1 MVYINITLQQNG
13 DKVRMTVHG
22 HADNDEATPGEAEA
36 GEAVRKAIH
45 AMPQSVLEQ
54 SYDLKGTISQ

>member
-1 MVYINITLQQNG
+1 
-13 DKVRMTVHG
+13 MTVHG